1 MIKLAKQ
8 LATELTLLV
17 NHQRLLYHDD
27 VGQQMGVTMMCTSS
41 QQEARLGTSIYTTR
55 TNASSHCMNQRDK
68 PINKDADS

>member
-27 VGQQMGVTMMCTSS
+27 VGQQMGVTMMCTWS

-55 TNASSHCMNQRDK
+55 TNASSHYMNQRDK